1 LETYDNG
8 EYLVLVTIVDR
19 VLASIP
25 FKGQV
30 VNQTSLWWFERTQHI
45 TANAVVST
53 PDPNVIIA
61 KKCSIFLLSLLDSR
75 NYLLTPYYGWFVAR
89 GSVKN
94 QKLVENIFTPRT
106 KVADHDVPVLPDE
119 IIEWGLMTR
128 ADYEEVSR
136 NALSLL
142 NTWLHNIALY
152 WLTQMASE
160 HSLILV
166 DTKYEFGKA
175 EDGSI

>member
-1 LETYDNG
+1 MNGSRDFWLETYDNG

-45 TANAVVST
+45 TANAVVFT

-142 NTWLHNIALY
+142 NTVSGFR
-152 WLTQMASE
+152 T
-160 HSLILV
+160 
-166 DTKYEFGKA
+166 
-175 EDGSI
+175 